1 MCDYSLDL
9 VASRPAKVGDKL
21 VTTNFPHTVTRGF
34 ASLDDRNVAVCLLPG
49 TELAFE
55 DEVRFETGFVLSW
68 RLGHRV
74 AKFQQINKGR
84 SNVHHDALEFPDGK
98 IVLLTQLCEGQHA
111 TVLQL
116 PALPRVTADNAQ
128 LARFACYVAGRR
140 RPSRLVLAYARLPPG
155 RDQLSA
161 GCRSALWRC
170 APCQPTNTVARN
182 AKRHSSAPKR
192 WPSMT

>member
-21 VTTNFPHTVTRGF
+21 VTTNFPQTVTRGF

-55 DEVRFETGFVLSW
+55 DEVRCETGFVLSW

-74 AKFQQINKGR
+74 AKFQQVNKGR
-84 SNVHHDALEFPDGK
+84 SNVHRDALEFPDGK
-98 IVLLTQLCEGQHA
+98 IVLLTQLCEGQRA

-116 PALPRVTADNAQ
+116 PALPRVTADDAQ
-128 LARFACYVAGRR
+128 LHD
-140 RPSRLVLAYARLPPG
+140 LLA
-155 RDQLSA
+155 
-161 GCRSALWRC
+161 
-170 APCQPTNTVARN
+170 
-182 AKRHSSAPKR
+182 
-192 WPSMT
+192 M

>member
-9 VASRPAKVGDKL
+9 VASRPAKVGDEL

-34 ASLDDRNVAVCLLPG
+34 ASLDDRNVAVCLLSG

-74 AKFQQINKGR
+74 AKFQQVNQGR

-98 IVLLTQLCEGQHA
+98 IVLLTQLCEGQRA

-116 PALPRVTADNAQ
+116 PALPRVTAHNAQ
-128 LARFACYVAGRR
+128 LHD
-140 RPSRLVLAYARLPPG
+140 LLA
-155 RDQLSA
+155 
-161 GCRSALWRC
+161 
-170 APCQPTNTVARN
+170 
-182 AKRHSSAPKR
+182 
-192 WPSMT
+192 M